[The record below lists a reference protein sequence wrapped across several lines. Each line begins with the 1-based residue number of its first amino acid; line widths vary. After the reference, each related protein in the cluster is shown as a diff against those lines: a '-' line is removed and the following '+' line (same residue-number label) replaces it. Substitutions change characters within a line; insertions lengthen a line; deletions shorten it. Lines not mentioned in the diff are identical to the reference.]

1 VDRCVVLVDAGYLLG
16 AAASLL
22 AGESSRS
29 RIAVEHA
36 ELIRSLRERAEA
48 ETGLPLLRIYWFDA
62 APDRRP
68 MPEHRRLRV
77 TPRVTVRLGALTRA
91 DGRWVQ
97 KGVDAAMHAELSEL
111 ARNRACADVVLVTG
125 DGDLLPG
132 MMAAKEHGV
141 AVHLWAVQAADGDFN
156 QSEDLV
162 AEADE
167 RRVLDR
173 EWLIRS
179 VRVRE
184 LVQPCTPPM
193 PRPDIAKI
201 LSAPHPGGAGRPP
214 EPLGGPAE
222 AVPPV
227 PAVPAVPA
235 VPQGPAAPVGAE
247 HAGTPAG
254 VEPPPQPG
262 TGQDTT
268 GPGRE
273 AAAGPAAVGAGAE
286 SGYPGRG
293 DRPAPHPEHPEHPQ
307 RPERSER
314 PGHSGPPGHADPADR
329 DHAESARPPAG
340 SAHDDRAEQPEHS
353 GAAGSDVP
361 LKPGAAGPG
370 AAGPGVAGPAAG
382 RPVPTP
388 KEIAAGLAG
397 PKPGAPGLPGAPA
410 APGGGAAGA
419 AGPAASE
426 LRWSSDR
433 GMVDRLPE
441 PPGPAESLPTLGQ
454 LTTAEQRW
462 ADREEDITTVGGD
475 PHEVG
480 QVFARRWSDRVTDEE
495 HIAVL
500 WREYPRVPHKL
511 DGELLRYAAR
521 FGLLAHKDD
530 QIDEHDRYA
539 IRAGF
544 WREVSTRVPGAAE
557 ALIDD

>member
-1 VDRCVVLVDAGYLLG
+1 MWEVDRCVVLVDAGYLLG

-22 AGESSRS
+22 AGEPARS
-29 RIAVEHA
+29 RITVDHTD
-36 ELIRSLRERAEA
+36 LIGSLRERAEA

-77 TPRVTVRLGALTRA
+77 MPRVTVRLGALTRA

-132 MMAAKEHGV
+132 MMSAKEHGV

-173 EWLIRS
+173 EWITRW

-184 LVQPCTPPM
+184 LAAACPPPG
-193 PRPDIAKI
+193 PRPEIAKI
-201 LSAPHPGGAGRPP
+201 LSAPPAQQPTAPARPAGEPEDAPRPEQAP
-214 EPLGGPAE
+214 
-222 AVPPV
+222 
-227 PAVPAVPA
+227 
-235 VPQGPAAPVGAE
+235 APV
-247 HAGTPAG
+247 
-254 VEPPPQPG
+254 
-262 TGQDTT
+262 
-268 GPGRE
+268 
-273 AAAGPAAVGAGAE
+273 
-286 SGYPGRG
+286 
-293 DRPAPHPEHPEHPQ
+293 
-307 RPERSER
+307 
-314 PGHSGPPGHADPADR
+314 
-329 DHAESARPPAG
+329 
-340 SAHDDRAEQPEHS
+340 AH
-353 GAAGSDVP
+353 
-361 LKPGAAGPG
+361 KT
-370 AAGPGVAGPAAG
+370 
-382 RPVPTP
+382 VPTP
-388 KEIAAGLAG
+388 KDLAG
-397 PKPGAPGLPGAPA
+397 RATAAAPAPAPA
-410 APGGGAAGA
+410 AQPPQPNTAV
-419 AGPAASE
+419 

-433 GMVDRLPE
+433 GWVERAGDTPS
-441 PPGPAESLPTLGQ
+441 PGDGLPTLAQ
-454 LTTAEQRW
+454 VTTAEQRW
-462 ADREEDITTVGGD
+462 ADREEDITAIGGD

-480 QVFARRWSDRVTDEE
+480 QVFARRWTERLGDAERLT
-495 HIAVL
+495 VL
-500 WREYPRVPHKL
+500 WGDYPRIPHRV

-544 WREVSTRVPGAAE
+544 WRELATRVPGGE
-557 ALIDD
+557 MVSVDD

>member
-1 VDRCVVLVDAGYLLG
+1 MDRCVVLVDAGYLLG

-36 ELIRSLRERAEA
+36 ELIGSLRERAEA

-77 TPRVTVRLGALTRA
+77 MPRVTVRLGALTRA

-132 MMAAKEHGV
+132 MTAAKDYGV

-173 EWLIRS
+173 EWITRS
-179 VRVRE
+179 IQVRE
-184 LVQPCTPPM
+184 VAPVCAPPD
-193 PRPDIAKI
+193 PRPEIAKI
-201 LSAPHPGGAGRPP
+201 LSAPRPLETVPDTPGELAELTEHGRLGELAELGA
-214 EPLGGPAE
+214 
-222 AVPPV
+222 
-227 PAVPAVPA
+227 
-235 VPQGPAAPVGAE
+235 
-247 HAGTPAG
+247 
-254 VEPPPQPG
+254 
-262 TGQDTT
+262 DTK
-268 GPGRE
+268 
-273 AAAGPAAVGAGAE
+273 
-286 SGYPGRG
+286 
-293 DRPAPHPEHPEHPQ
+293 PAPH
-307 RPERSER
+307 R
-314 PGHSGPPGHADPADR
+314 
-329 DHAESARPPAG
+329 
-340 SAHDDRAEQPEHS
+340 
-353 GAAGSDVP
+353 
-361 LKPGAAGPG
+361 
-370 AAGPGVAGPAAG
+370 
-382 RPVPTP
+382 VPTP
-388 KEIAAGLAG
+388 KEIAAGIAAG
-397 PKPGAPGLPGAPA
+397 RSVQPPPPPAPA
-410 APGGGAAGA
+410 P
-419 AGPAASE
+419 SM

-433 GMVDRLPE
+433 GWVDRQNE
-441 PPGPAESLPTLGQ
+441 SSSASDSLPTLTQ
-454 LTTAEQRW
+454 LTTAEPKW

-475 PHEVG
+475 PTEVG
-480 QVFARRWSDRVTDEE
+480 HVFARRWIERLGDTGRLATLWTD
-495 HIAVL
+495 
-500 WREYPRVPHKL
+500 YPRIPHRV

-544 WREVSTRVPGAAE
+544 WREIGTRVPGGEGVAVE
-557 ALIDD
+557 D